1 MDEFLKYRLRFTKT
15 GRAVYI
21 SHLDLMRCMQRAFL
35 RAGLPLKYSEGF
47 NPHALISILLPLPLG
62 EESLCELMDFR
73 LTEAVRPADIGGKLR
88 TALPEGIEALGVSI
102 PAMKGKE
109 LKYVRVEGLLAYDS
123 LDAGGTAARL
133 TDFFAAKRIDVLKRG
148 KNGESVADIAPQIKE
163 IGFEPAPGGVKV
175 RAVLSAQEPTL
186 SPELLIAALA
196 QRAPELEPDFHQ
208 FRRLENYTE
217 RMELF
222 T

>member
-1 MDEFLKYRLRFTKT
+1 MDERLKYRLRFAKM
-15 GRAVYI
+15 GRAAYI

-73 LTEAVRPADIGGKLR
+73 LCEAVRPADIAQKLQE
-88 TALPEGIEALGVSI
+88 ALPEGIEALGVTI
-102 PAMKGKE
+102 PAMKAKE
-109 LKYVRVEGLLAYDS
+109 LKYVRVEGLFAYDR
-123 LDAGGTAARL
+123 LDAGESAVRL
-133 TDFFAAKRIDVLKRG
+133 TDFFRSERIDVRKRG
-148 KNGESVADIAPQIKE
+148 KNGESVVDIAPQIRG
-163 IGFEPAPGGVKV
+163 IGFEAVSGGVKV

-186 SPELLIAALA
+186 SPELLVAALGQIDPA
-196 QRAPELEPDFHQ
+196 HKPAAHQ
-208 FRRLENYTE
+208 FRRIENYTA